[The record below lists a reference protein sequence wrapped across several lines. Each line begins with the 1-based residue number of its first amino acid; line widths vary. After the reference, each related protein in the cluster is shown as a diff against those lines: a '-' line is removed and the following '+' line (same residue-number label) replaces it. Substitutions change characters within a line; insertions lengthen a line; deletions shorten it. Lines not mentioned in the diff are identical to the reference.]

1 MSGRVSAPAVEEG
14 DRIGRFVVFRDQDGR
29 VLAIAAGAVSAICET
44 DDGGVLVQFSGKL
57 SYLDQPIATVL
68 TWLDGGPSRPR
79 TAAER
84 PLKSVRGPFKHDEGQ
99 A

>member
-1 MSGRVSAPAVEEG
+1 MSGAGSAHVVEEG
-14 DRIGRFVVFRDQDGR
+14 DRIGRFVVFRDRDGHL
-29 VLAIAAGAVSAICET
+29 LAIAAGAVSAICET

-68 TWLDGGPSRPR
+68 TWLDGGPSRPQ

-84 PLKSVRGPFKHDEGQ
+84 PLKSVRGPFKRDEGQ